1 MNGQN
6 KSVTSLEM
14 SYEATPRH
22 SVVRDACGKA
32 KLNPARERRHYSHI
46 IYIYYMLLSKMEYRY
61 LSLVAG

>member
-1 MNGQN
+1 MLTDTILMLMNGQN

-32 KLNPARERRHYSHI
+32 KLNPGNHRFR
-46 IYIYYMLLSKMEYRY
+46 
-61 LSLVAG
+61 